1 MKEDI
6 VKLLGNSL
14 DSLNVYI
21 FDVKE
26 EKEGK
31 DTYLR
36 VVIDSFDKDDI
47 INIDRVVE
55 ATKIIDPII
64 EKADLIKNEYILDV
78 YAKSK
83 GDE

>member
-6 VKLLGNSL
+6 VGLVGNKLDELK
-14 DSLNVYI
+14 VYI
-21 FDVKE
+21 FDVME

-31 DTYLR
+31 DNYLR
-36 VVIDSFDKDDI
+36 VVIDSYDKDDI

-55 ATKIIDPII
+55 ATKIIAPIPAQ
-64 EKADLIKNEYILDV
+64 ADFIKGEYILDV

>member
-6 VKLLGNSL
+6 IKLVGDKL
-14 DSLNVYI
+14 DELKVYI
-21 FDVKE
+21 FDANV
-26 EKEGK
+26 EKNGK
-31 DTYLR
+31 DTYLSIA
-36 VVIDSFDKDDI
+36 IDSFDKDDI

-64 EKADLIKNEYILDV
+64 EKADLIKEEYILDV
-78 YAKSK
+78 YAKTK

>member
-6 VKLLGNSL
+6 IKLVGNNL

-21 FDVKE
+21 FDAKE

-36 VVIDSFDKDDI
+36 VVIDSHEKDDI

-64 EKADLIKNEYILDV
+64 EKADLIKGEYILDV

>member
-6 VKLLGNSL
+6 VGLVGNKLDELK
-14 DSLNVYI
+14 VYI
-21 FDVKE
+21 FDVRE

-31 DTYLR
+31 DNYLR
-36 VVIDSFDKDDI
+36 VVIDSYDKDDI

-55 ATKIIDPII
+55 ATKIIDPIL
-64 EKADLIKNEYILDV
+64 EKADLIKGEYILDV